1 MDNTAVVVDEERRL
15 QALHQSG
22 SLDGLETR
30 DFEFIVRAAA
40 RLCNVPQAFV
50 AFIDRDTVWIKAS
63 VDYLPFMELPRAA
76 TYGDLALSSSKPVVV
91 ADLHTDP
98 RTVNNPLTQSN
109 HGFRMY
115 AAIAIRTPDGT
126 PIGVLSLLDS
136 HPRQLSDDETEWLD
150 QLGRQAS
157 ALVEWRRQRRELE
170 SALIDH
176 ERATRLDAL
185 TGLPNRP
192 WLLAKIEEECQRS
205 QRFDNGLALI
215 LFDIDHLG
223 TINTELGRDSGDAV
237 LARVGRMLRSAL
249 RNTDTAGRMSGD
261 RFCVV
266 LPNTSAE
273 GAATLAETLGGRIEQ
288 KAKPLEPALEVT
300 ASFGVSATDLGYVCT
315 GNNLMAA
322 ASAALERARQAGQN
336 RVVIAERATGQ
347 S

>member
-1 MDNTAVVVDEERRL
+1 MDNTAVVADEERRL
-15 QALHQSG
+15 RALHQSG

-63 VDYLPFMELPRAA
+63 ADYLPFMELPRAG
-76 TYGDLALSSSKPVVV
+76 TYGDLALGSTKPIVISDV
-91 ADLHTDP
+91 TSDP
-98 RTVNNPLTQSN
+98 RTASNPLTLSH

-115 AAIAIRTPDGT
+115 AATAIRTPDGT
-126 PIGVLSLLDS
+126 PIGVLSLLDA
-136 HPRQLSDDETEWLD
+136 HARQLNEDEEEWLD

-176 ERATRLDAL
+176 ERATRLDTL

-205 QRFDNGLALI
+205 QRFGHALALI
-215 LFDIDHLG
+215 MFDIDHLG
-223 TINTELGRDSGDAV
+223 VVNSELGRDSGDAI
-237 LARVGRMLRSAL
+237 LSRVGRMLRSAL
-249 RNTDTAGRMSGD
+249 RTTDTAGRISGD

-266 LPNTSAE
+266 LPNTSAD
-273 GAATLAETLGGRIEQ
+273 GAATLAETLRGRIEQ

-300 ASFGVSATDLGYVCT
+300 ASFGIAATDLGYICT
-315 GNNLMAA
+315 GSNLMAGA
-322 ASAALERARQAGQN
+322 GAALERARQEGQN
-336 RVVIAERATGQ
+336 RVVIAERAAG
-347 S
+347 